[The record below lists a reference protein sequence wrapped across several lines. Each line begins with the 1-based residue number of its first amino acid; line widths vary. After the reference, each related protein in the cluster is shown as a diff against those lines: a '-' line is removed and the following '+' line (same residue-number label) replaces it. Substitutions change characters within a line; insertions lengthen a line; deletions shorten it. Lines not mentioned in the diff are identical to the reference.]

1 METFNKISKK
11 LGDILAV
18 IIGIAGGYAGT
29 LPFAI
34 MIWGTASAAFMLYH
48 VIVMT
53 AIIGANIYAFVTHA
67 KLEKILND
75 K

>member
-11 LGDILAV
+11 LGAILAV
-18 IIGIAGGYAGT
+18 VVGFAGGYGIT

-34 MIWGTASAAFMLYH
+34 MIWGTASAAFTLYN

-67 KLEKILND
+67 KLEKMLND

>member
-1 METFNKISKK
+1 METFNKVSKK
-11 LGDILAV
+11 LGAILAV
-18 IIGIAGGYAGT
+18 IVGIAGGYVGT

-34 MIWGTASAAFMLYH
+34 MIWGTASAAFMFYH
-48 VIVMT
+48 VIVMI
-53 AIIGANIYAFVTHA
+53 AFVSGIIYAFVTYT

>member
-11 LGDILAV
+11 LGNILAV
-18 IIGIAGGYAGT
+18 IIGIAGGYAGI

-48 VIVMT
+48 VIVT
-53 AIIGANIYAFVTHA
+53 IIFVSAIIYAFVTYL
-67 KLEKILND
+67 KLEKILNN